1 MGRVLN
7 TFLPTM
13 VRRSPVFCEP
23 AEGDGRQRDVFPLPC
38 LDLGVELIA
47 KKGLSRGVQ
56 QRLHR
61 RNAVLKRTNQA
72 IVALNS
78 MFSGNPIEEPSKV
91 SSLRVLPFCQRDAI
105 GHIMKRVQE
114 TGGPPPGASHSEAVC
129 ALRVASSS
137 YQEPTAGVGDVV
149 SMDLDL
155 LSLPSLAGKGV
166 DLQANLKGPEGD
178 MLRNFDDMML
188 QDAQN
193 WGHIASEAS
202 AMAPYSDPQLSQTG
216 YYLRFLHRLH
226 HSGVLTFCLC
236 PRGRVGAF
244 CVSKKAKE
252 VNGKLVQKQ
261 RLILDCRQ
269 TNLQFRAA
277 PLTTLG
283 SLSSLCEGHL
293 EEHQQLF
300 IGGGDIQDCF
310 YACRTPR
317 QFQRFFCLDVDISV
331 NEAKHIMGSD
341 FPEDLLHLP
350 GDYKISPSLSVLPMG
365 FSWSFFL
372 VQKLHEQLTL
382 SSLGIQP
389 SQLVADGNVVP
400 TFSDEAC
407 AGMPYCDNVH
417 VLSCSQVRCEAGR
430 VEVIEKLK
438 SVGFGVHEEI
448 EATTLFPTLG
458 GIIDGK
464 AGQIR
469 PTPTRLWNLILA
481 FEYAAKSK
489 VSSDFIQRLLGHA
502 MCICVLCRPGMS
514 IFRSLYDFSIGG
526 FPQMELWDSA
536 KRECIIFAGILPL
549 LFGDIKR
556 PWSTMVSCTDASP
569 DGFGIVEREMDVGDV
584 QSMGSWNERWR
595 FKRLPVSSWRPRDR
609 ALGKDVFCDHS
620 TARRPEALGEQSHEF
635 VEDPLFPEI
644 PHSVLKPSDW
654 KTTKI
659 GRWHDTSEHI
669 TLKEG
674 RCLLLC
680 LRRLSRSSSHR
691 NKKHLVFVDNL
702 GLALAITKG
711 RAHNYRLLRICQQ
724 IGALSL
730 VSNIG
735 LKIRWIP
742 SEVNPSDG
750 PSRGDLNPHS
760 AWYEIYSEEAG
771 DFQNQGGAKF
781 EGCSSSRQESEKD
794 QGEDG
799 GSSPESE
806 SFGQG
811 EVEEHS
817 IFEVETEEKQS
828 KSGGG
833 ANVGHLFRDGAVG
846 SSEREWSPE
855 EAVPELPSFVQGLL
869 SGARSDMATR
879 GEQDHGHDPLGLLR
893 QFVPGWKK
901 SGGRREGDGSGR
913 VRFHR
918 LQGPSSQSKKGAE
931 GVEAS
936 LPPSEPPAAAKADS
950 LWHCNDLSCERKEK
964 YGRESLDGLRP
975 VLEAG
980 RGLGHSRETHSPT
993 RVKSWSPVSAIC
1005 RHHSGHRGRKARQDG
1020 HLRQHSASGQSPH
1033 QRDVRA
1039 GVGKAVKVERTFKTH
1054 LQLQQRGV
1062 PHAIRECCQDLGSEQ
1077 GAHVPAPPRWSQRR
1091 PEFKDPRSLSNQRER
1106 EVENRLKLEAV
1117 RKNRKNPKDV
1127 ARLRRAQVGVLQES
1141 RVGHASSHARS
1152 DSSQT
1157 AIVSEHSWRTFPEK
1171 FALEVFAGSARLSTA
1186 IRSRGYPCFPLD
1198 VCIDPCDNVLD
1209 VKVRSHIFGLIRKH
1223 RITFIWIGMP
1233 CTSFSVARRNDGIG
1247 PGPLRSDTHPMGLP
1261 HLLPHDMKKVRE
1273 GNLLLEFCYNLIL
1286 ECNRYNVPWAL
1297 ENPATSRCWLT
1308 PLLKK
1313 LSSSA
1318 HFCILDFCQF
1328 GEPWKKQTAILHNGV
1343 DLSTAQRLCIG
1354 GGKVCSRTGK
1364 KHLVLKGISP
1374 TGAFWTLVAQPYP
1387 FELVD
1392 VLSNCLFEQIFHQN
1406 ASG

>member
-1 MGRVLN
+1 MGGVLN
-7 TFLPTM
+7 SFLPTM

-47 KKGLSRGVQ
+47 KKGLSRSVQ

-78 MFSGNPIEEPSKV
+78 MFSGGQIEEPSKV

-114 TGGPPPGASHSEAVC
+114 AGGPPSGASHSEAVC

-155 LSLPSLAGKGV
+155 LSLPSLSGKGV
-166 DLQANLKGPEGD
+166 DLEANLNGPEGD

-202 AMAPYSDPQLSQTG
+202 AMAPYSDPQLSHTG
-216 YYLRFLHRLH
+216 YYLRFLQKLH
-226 HSGVLTFCLC
+226 HSGVLTFCTC
-236 PRGRVGAF
+236 PRGRVGVF

-283 SLSSLCEGHL
+283 SLSALCEGHL
-293 EEHQQLF
+293 EQHQQLF

-331 NEAKHIMGSD
+331 NEAKRIMGSD

-350 GDYKISPSLSVLPMG
+350 GDFKVSPSLSVLPMG

-372 VQKLHEQLTL
+372 VQKLHEQLTM
-382 SSLGIQP
+382 SSLGIPP
-389 SQLVADGNVVP
+389 SQLVADGNIVP
-400 TFSDEAC
+400 TFSEEAC

-417 VLSCSQVRCEAGR
+417 VLSCSKVRCEAGR
-430 VEVIEKLK
+430 VKVVEKLK

-458 GIIDGK
+458 GIIDGR

-469 PTPTRLWNLILA
+469 PTTSRLWNLILA
-481 FEYAAKSK
+481 FEYASKSK

-526 FPQMELWDSA
+526 FPPMYLWDSA

-556 PWSTMVSCTDASP
+556 PWSTTVSCTDASP
-569 DGFGIVEREMDVGDV
+569 EGFGIVEREMDIGDV

-609 ALGKDVFCDHS
+609 ALGKDVFSDIS
-620 TARRPEALGEQSHEF
+620 TARRPETLGEQSHEF

-644 PHSVLKPSDW
+644 PHSILKPSDW
-654 KTTKI
+654 KTAKI
-659 GRWHDTSEHI
+659 GRWQDTSEHI

-691 NKKHLVFVDNL
+691 GKKHLVLVDNL

-711 RAHNYRLLRICQQ
+711 RAHNYRLLRVCQQ

-760 AWYEIYSEEAG
+760 SWYEIYGEESG
-771 DFQNQGGAKF
+771 ISHSQGGAEF
-781 EGCSSSRQESEKD
+781 ERSSISRQEGEEDQHQISGPSTERESSEHR
-794 QGEDG
+794 
-799 GSSPESE
+799 
-806 SFGQG
+806 

-817 IFEVETEEKQS
+817 VLEVETEEQS
-828 KSGGG
+828 EPGGG
-833 ANVGHLFRDGAVG
+833 ANDEPFFRYGAAR
-846 SSEREWSPE
+846 SSECEWGPE
-855 EAVPELPSFVQGLL
+855 EAIPELSSFVQGFLP
-869 SGARSDMATR
+869 GARSDLATR
-879 GEQDHGHDPLGLLR
+879 GGQDCGYDPLGLLR

-901 SGGRREGDGSGR
+901 PGSWRKGDSSNR

-918 LQGPSSQSKKGAE
+918 LQGPSSQSKKGTE
-931 GVEAS
+931 GMEAS
-936 LPPSEPPAAAKADS
+936 MSPSEPPTVAKADS
-950 LWHCNDLSCERKEK
+950 LWYRNDLSGERKEEH
-964 YGRESLDGLRP
+964 GCESLDGLRS

-980 RGLGHSRETHSPT
+980 GGLGHPRETHSPS
-993 RVKSWSPVSAIC
+993 RVKSWSPIPTVCSD
-1005 RHHSGHRGRKARQDG
+1005 HPGHRRRKARQNG
-1020 HLRQHSASGQSPH
+1020 HLRQHSAFGQSSH
-1033 QRDVRA
+1033 QGDVGARTSE
-1039 GVGKAVKVERTFKTH
+1039 VGKDQRTLQAH
-1054 LQLQQRGV
+1054 LQVQQRGV
-1062 PHAIRECCQDLGSEQ
+1062 PHTVCQRCQNVGGEQ
-1077 GAHVPAPPRWSQRR
+1077 GAHIPAPPRWGQRR
-1091 PEFKDPRSLSNQRER
+1091 PEFKDPRPPSNSRKR
-1106 EVENRLKLEAV
+1106 EVENRLKPEAV
-1117 RKNRKNPKDV
+1117 CKNRQDPKDV
-1127 ARLRRAQVGVLQES
+1127 TRFRGTQTGVLQES
-1141 RVGHASSHARS
+1141 RDGHASGIARN

-1157 AIVSEHSWRTFPEK
+1157 ANLSEHSWRTFPGR

-1186 IRSRGYPCFPLD
+1186 IKSRGYPCFPLD

-1209 VKVRSHIFGLIRKH
+1209 TKVRSHIFGLIRKR

-1233 CTSFSVARRNDGIG
+1233 CTSFSIARRNDGIG
-1247 PGPLRSDTHPMGLP
+1247 PGPLRSDNYPMGLP
-1261 HLLPHDMKKVRE
+1261 HLLPHDMKKVKE
-1273 GNLLLEFCYNLIL
+1273 GNLLLEFSYNLIQ
-1286 ECNRYNVPWAL
+1286 ECNRYNTPWAL
-1297 ENPATSRCWLT
+1297 ENPASSRCWLT

-1313 LSSSA
+1313 VSSSA
-1318 HFCILDFCQF
+1318 HYCILDFCQF
-1328 GEPWKKQTAILHNGV
+1328 GEPWKKQTAILHKGV
-1343 DLSTAQRLCIG
+1343 DLSAAQRLCSG

-1374 TGAFWTLVAQPYP
+1374 SGSFWTLVAQPYP
-1387 FELVD
+1387 FELVE

>member
-1 MGRVLN
+1 MGGVLN
-7 TFLPTM
+7 SFLPTM

-47 KKGLSRGVQ
+47 KKGLSRSVQ

-78 MFSGNPIEEPSKV
+78 MFSGGQIEEPSKV

-114 TGGPPPGASHSEAVC
+114 AGGPPSGASHSEAVC

-155 LSLPSLAGKGV
+155 LSLPSLSGKGV
-166 DLQANLKGPEGD
+166 DLEANLNGPEGD

-193 WGHIASEAS
+193 WGHIASEAL
-202 AMAPYSDPQLSQTG
+202 AMAPYSDPQLSHTG
-216 YYLRFLHRLH
+216 YYLRFLQKLH
-226 HSGVLTFCLC
+226 HSGVLTFCTC
-236 PRGRVGAF
+236 PRGRVGVF

-283 SLSSLCEGHL
+283 SLSALCEGHL
-293 EEHQQLF
+293 EQHQQLF

-331 NEAKHIMGSD
+331 NEAKRIMGSD

-350 GDYKISPSLSVLPMG
+350 GDFKVSPSLSVLPMG

-372 VQKLHEQLTL
+372 VQKLHEQLTM
-382 SSLGIQP
+382 SSLGIPP
-389 SQLVADGNVVP
+389 SQLVADGNIVP
-400 TFSDEAC
+400 TFSEEAC

-417 VLSCSQVRCEAGR
+417 VLSCSKVRCEAGR
-430 VEVIEKLK
+430 VKVVEKLK

-458 GIIDGK
+458 GIIDGR

-469 PTPTRLWNLILA
+469 PTTSRLWNLILA
-481 FEYAAKSK
+481 FEYASKSK

-526 FPQMELWDSA
+526 FPPMYLWDSA

-556 PWSTMVSCTDASP
+556 PWSTTVSCTDASP
-569 DGFGIVEREMDVGDV
+569 EGFGIVEREMDIGDV

-609 ALGKDVFCDHS
+609 ALGKDVFSDIS
-620 TARRPEALGEQSHEF
+620 TARRPETLGEQSHEF

-644 PHSVLKPSDW
+644 PHSILKPSDW
-654 KTTKI
+654 KTAKI
-659 GRWHDTSEHI
+659 GRWQDTSEHI

-691 NKKHLVFVDNL
+691 GKKHLVLVDNL

-711 RAHNYRLLRICQQ
+711 RAHNYRLLRVCQQ

-760 AWYEIYSEEAG
+760 SWYEIYGEESG
-771 DFQNQGGAKF
+771 ISHSQGGAEF
-781 EGCSSSRQESEKD
+781 ERSSISRQEGEEDQHQISGPSTERESSEHR
-794 QGEDG
+794 
-799 GSSPESE
+799 
-806 SFGQG
+806 

-817 IFEVETEEKQS
+817 VLEVETEEQS
-828 KSGGG
+828 EPGGG
-833 ANVGHLFRDGAVG
+833 ANDEPFFRYGAAR
-846 SSEREWSPE
+846 SSECEWGPE
-855 EAVPELPSFVQGLL
+855 EAIPELSSFVQGFLP
-869 SGARSDMATR
+869 GARSDLATR
-879 GEQDHGHDPLGLLR
+879 GGQDCGYDPLGLLR

-901 SGGRREGDGSGR
+901 PGSWRKGDSSNR

-918 LQGPSSQSKKGAE
+918 LQGPSSQSKKGTE
-931 GVEAS
+931 GMEAS
-936 LPPSEPPAAAKADS
+936 MSPSEPPTVAKADS
-950 LWHCNDLSCERKEK
+950 LWYRNDLSGERKEEH
-964 YGRESLDGLRP
+964 GCESLDGLRS

-980 RGLGHSRETHSPT
+980 GGLGHPRETHSPS
-993 RVKSWSPVSAIC
+993 RVKSWSPIPTVCSD
-1005 RHHSGHRGRKARQDG
+1005 HPGHRRRKARQNG
-1020 HLRQHSASGQSPH
+1020 HLRQHSAFGQSSH
-1033 QRDVRA
+1033 QGDVGARTSE
-1039 GVGKAVKVERTFKTH
+1039 VGKDQRTLQAH
-1054 LQLQQRGV
+1054 LQVQQRGV
-1062 PHAIRECCQDLGSEQ
+1062 PHTVCQRCQNVGGEQ
-1077 GAHVPAPPRWSQRR
+1077 GAHIPAPPRWGQRR
-1091 PEFKDPRSLSNQRER
+1091 PEFKDPRPPSNSRKR
-1106 EVENRLKLEAV
+1106 EVENRLKPEAV
-1117 RKNRKNPKDV
+1117 CKNRQDPKDV
-1127 ARLRRAQVGVLQES
+1127 TRFRGTQTGVLQES
-1141 RVGHASSHARS
+1141 RDGHASGIARN

-1157 AIVSEHSWRTFPEK
+1157 ANLSEHSWRTFPGR

-1186 IRSRGYPCFPLD
+1186 IKSRGYPCFPLD

-1209 VKVRSHIFGLIRKH
+1209 TKVRSHIFGLIRKR

-1233 CTSFSVARRNDGIG
+1233 CTSFSIARRNDGIG
-1247 PGPLRSDTHPMGLP
+1247 PGPLRSDNYPMGLP
-1261 HLLPHDMKKVRE
+1261 HLLPHDMKKVKE
-1273 GNLLLEFCYNLIL
+1273 GNLLLEFSYNLIQ
-1286 ECNRYNVPWAL
+1286 ECNRYNTPWAL
-1297 ENPATSRCWLT
+1297 ENPASSRCWLT

-1313 LSSSA
+1313 VSSSA
-1318 HFCILDFCQF
+1318 HYCILDFCQF
-1328 GEPWKKQTAILHNGV
+1328 GEPWKKQTAILHKGV
-1343 DLSTAQRLCIG
+1343 DLSAAQRLCSG

-1374 TGAFWTLVAQPYP
+1374 SGSFWTLVAQPYP
-1387 FELVD
+1387 FELVE